1 VTADLPDE
9 SAIRDD
15 HEVVEL
21 SDRRPD
27 GSVLIAAV
35 QFVRMQFRMCLTI
48 ARRDESVVLFF
59 GATAY
64 LLPIC
69 VAKLLGR
76 TVILEPRG
84 DVPLTLRLTW
94 GNRMPALLARLLA
107 GIVRSLERIGYLV
120 ADGIITYTP
129 AMASE
134 LGLDRF
140 ESKLY
145 PNGARYV
152 DTDLFAPRVPIEDRP
167 RRVGFLGRIDE
178 EKNVRRLAAAAC
190 ELPSDITFRFIGDGA
205 LRGQLETDLASAVD
219 AGQVEFTGWVDHD
232 SVPAELS
239 ELRLLLLPSEP
250 TEGLP
255 TVILESLA
263 CGTPVMATPVAG
275 VPDVIRPGKTGLF
288 LESTTPSAIAADIVA
303 AVDDDIE
310 TMSRQG
316 RELIEEEYSFEAAV
330 DRYRRIL
337 GSIATHST

>member
-1 VTADLPDE
+1 
-9 SAIRDD
+9 
-15 HEVVEL
+15 
-21 SDRRPD
+21 
-27 GSVLIAAV
+27 
-35 QFVRMQFRMCLTI
+35 
-48 ARRDESVVLFF
+48 
-59 GATAY
+59 
-64 LLPIC
+64 
-69 VAKLLGR
+69 
-76 TVILEPRG
+76 
-84 DVPLTLRLTW
+84 
-94 GNRMPALLARLLA
+94 MPALLARLLA
-107 GIVRSLERIGYLV
+107 GIVWSLEWIGYWV

-145 PNGARYV
+145 PHGARYV

-167 RRVGFLGRIDE
+167 RRVGFLGRLGE
-178 EKNVRRLAAAAC
+178 EKNVRRLAAAAG
-190 ELPSDITFRFIGDGA
+190 ELPSDITFQFIGDGA
-205 LRGQLETDLASAVD
+205 LRDELEAELASAVD
-219 AGQVEFTGWVDHD
+219 TGEIEFTGWVDHD

-275 VPDVIRPGKTGLF
+275 VPDVIRPGETGFF